1 MRKED
6 LLARAPGIGARLEAG
21 LRAIEADGLVAE
33 VRGAGAVW
41 AVGLDAAR
49 DAGAVRD
56 RMLDG
61 GVICRPIGADTLAFC
76 PPLVID
82 DDQVDRIVD
91 TLASAL
97 R

>member
-1 MRKED
+1 M
-6 LLARAPGIGARLEAG
+6 
-21 LRAIEADGLVAE
+21 
-33 VRGAGAVW
+33 W
-41 AVGLDAAR
+41 AVGLTPDRDAATI
-49 DAGAVRD
+49 RD

-82 DDQVDRIVD
+82 DTQIDRIVD
-91 TLASAL
+91 TLAQSL

>member
-1 MRKED
+1 MRNED
-6 LLARAPGIGARLEAG
+6 LLARAPEVGARLSSG
-21 LRAIEADGLVAE
+21 LRAIAADGLVAE

-41 AVGLDAAR
+41 AVGLDADG
-49 DAGAVRD
+49 DASAVRD

-76 PPLVID
+76 PPLVIED
-82 DDQVDRIVD
+82 GQVDRIVD

>member
-1 MRKED
+1 MP
-6 LLARAPGIGARLEAG
+6 AAAH
-21 LRAIEADGLVAE
+21 
-33 VRGAGAVW
+33 
-41 AVGLDAAR
+41 DAS
-49 DAGAVRD
+49 AVRD
-56 RMLDG
+56 RMLEG

-76 PPLVID
+76 PPLVIE